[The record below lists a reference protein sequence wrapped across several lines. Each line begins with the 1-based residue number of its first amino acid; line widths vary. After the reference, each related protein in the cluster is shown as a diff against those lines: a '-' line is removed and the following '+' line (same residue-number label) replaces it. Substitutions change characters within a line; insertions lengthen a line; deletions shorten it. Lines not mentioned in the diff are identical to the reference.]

1 MMLSCIYIV
10 DKEDKVE
17 LEIDDKSRFS
27 SSICVQQRDTLIMRM
42 NASYDNVD
50 NVSYG
55 CMLDEDGDTTTAA
68 GEGIYD
74 TIPEE
79 DDSDNY
85 YIDII
90 P

>member
-27 SSICVQQRDTLIMRM
+27 SSMCVQQRDTLIMRM

-55 CMLDEDGDTTTAA
+55 CMLDEDAA
-68 GEGIYD
+68 AEGIYD

-85 YIDII
+85 IDII